1 MAKTKKQQEEEIVD
15 VQEVYSKTEQFLDK
29 YKQIITAVVVAVAAI
44 IFGVVYY
51 FNFYLPP
58 LEEEAQNEIF
68 HAQRHFA
75 NDSLSLAMYGD
86 TDGNPGF
93 EEIASNYGS
102 TNAGNLAHY
111 YMGVSLLRTGDFEGA
126 ILYLDRYKAKDEIT
140 PSIKYGAMGD
150 AYSELGDYKEAL
162 NYYKKAINSVENDF
176 TTPIYLMKAGLVA
189 EELGKGEDAKKY
201 YSRIKAD
208 YPNSSQARNI
218 EKYIKRAVALS

>member
-1 MAKTKKQQEEEIVD
+1 MAKTKKQQDEEIVD

-29 YKQIITAVVVAVAAI
+29 YKQVIIGGLLFIGAVVFG
-44 IFGVVYY
+44 IFYY

-58 LEEEAQNEIF
+58 LEQEAQDEIF

-86 TDGNPGF
+86 SDGNPGF
-93 EEIASNYGS
+93 EEIAANYGA
-102 TNAGNLAHY
+102 TNVGNLAHY

-150 AYSELGDYKEAL
+150 AYSELGDYETAFK
-162 NYYKKAINSVENDF
+162 YYKKALKSEENEF

-189 EELGKGEDAKKY
+189 EELGKGKDAADY
-201 YSRIKAD
+201 YSKIKKE
-208 YPNSSQARNI
+208 YPNSAQARNI
-218 EKYIKRAVALS
+218 EKYIKRAATKS